1 MKTVLIVEDEK
12 MIRQGIKTMIQRS
25 GVPVE
30 IIMECNNGV
39 MALEILKSQEVD
51 VMFTD
56 IRMPKM
62 DGIELV
68 TAIQDLPHKPLV
80 AVISGYD
87 DFSYAVEMLRLG
99 VKEYI
104 LKPVDREKITEVL
117 TKLEAEVQRTQVNAK
132 ETRSI
137 GNQQLKYL
145 VMNENITQS
154 ELEVLVNTYEDTFF
168 QNYVVYCLDNTA
180 AEREDEGTFIYL
192 NNIDDSE
199 VFITEDT
206 EREMFLRKEMRGRFV
221 GISRIHTGLLELKE
235 AYKESY
241 RARIAAF
248 WTETP
253 VVEYEETETQTVD
266 GAASAAKGAGNTIDG
281 SEFKRNKMEKTLEP
295 EPDENT
301 MIQLAQMLGTERA
314 EEAIATLKRIF
325 EGAKTGYYDFDRMQQ
340 NLHVFFKQIREV
352 YKNVVK
358 SEEEKLEQFEH
369 IYRYPSATH
378 LFNDVMAFLK
388 TFVEVMNNQFD
399 DYKNKQKIQMAIRYI
414 TENYDKDLN
423 MAVVSNHISMNYS
436 LFSYVFKQYTGSN
449 FVNYLKD
456 LRMKEAKRL
465 LEETDLRVNEIS
477 QKIGYDNEKHFM
489 KTFKSVCGVSPT
501 EYRRNMQFKE

>member
-1 MKTVLIVEDEK
+1 MKTILIVEDEK

-30 IIMECNNGV
+30 IIMECNNGL
-39 MALEILKSQEVD
+39 MALEILKNQSVD
-51 VMFTD
+51 VVFTD

-68 TAIQDLPHKPLV
+68 RAINSLPHKPLL

-104 LKPVDREKITEVL
+104 LKPIDREKIAEVL
-117 TKLEAEVQRTQVNAK
+117 IKFEEEVNRTKVSEKDN
-132 ETRSI
+132 RSI

-145 VMNENITQS
+145 VMNENITKQ
-154 ELEVLVNTYEDTFF
+154 ELDVLVNTYGEGFF
-168 QNYVVYCLDNTA
+168 NRYVVCCADNMAKERDDDWKFVYLD
-180 AEREDEGTFIYL
+180 
-192 NNIDDSE
+192 NIDDNE
-199 VFITEDT
+199 IYITEDT
-206 EREMFLRKEMRGRFV
+206 EKETFVRDEMRGRYV
-221 GISRIHTGLLELKE
+221 GVSRVHSDLVELKE
-235 AYKESY
+235 AYKESFK
-241 RARIAAF
+241 ARVEAF
-248 WTETP
+248 WTGAS
-253 VVEYEETETQTVD
+253 VVEFKDPDNSD
-266 GAASAAKGAGNTIDG
+266 GTGQSDTDLRKKKITKAVEA
-281 SEFKRNKMEKTLEP
+281 

-301 MIQLAQMLGTERA
+301 MIQLSQMLGTERA
-314 EEAIATLKRIF
+314 GEAIATLKRIF
-325 EGAKTGYYDFDRMQQ
+325 EGARTGAYDFDRMHD
-340 NLHVFFKQIREV
+340 NLLAFVKNIRET

-358 SEEEKLEQFEH
+358 SDEEKLGQFEH
-369 IYRYPSATH
+369 MYRYPCAEQ
-378 LFNDVMAFLK
+378 LFADILAFLG

-399 DYKNKQKIQMAIRYI
+399 DYKNKQKIQLAIQYI

-423 MAVVSNHISMNYS
+423 MAVVSNYISMNYS

-465 LEETDLRVNEIS
+465 LEETELRVNEVS
-477 QKIGYDNEKHFM
+477 QRIGYDNEKHFM